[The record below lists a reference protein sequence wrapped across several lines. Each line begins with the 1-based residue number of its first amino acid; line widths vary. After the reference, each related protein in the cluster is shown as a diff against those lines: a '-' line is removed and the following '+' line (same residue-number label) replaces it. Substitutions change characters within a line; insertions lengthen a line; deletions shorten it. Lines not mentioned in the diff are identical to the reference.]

1 MSDEV
6 KETVEVEI
14 DLPNKEASSEIQKEI
29 DKLQAVQ
36 DKQPEIVIEE
46 QKEEVKETKPE
57 KEIKSEEKLST
68 KKEEDKKEDDFEK
81 HKTRVQ
87 KRISELTWKLRE
99 AERKENE
106 AIAYA
111 KKIKEESES
120 IRKKFTSMDSNYLT
134 EFESRIKSQKLAI
147 RDKLKAAIESQNA
160 EEIANANEALARL
173 TVDEERV
180 RVSKLERE
188 SEAKEVPVKQE
199 AEQVKAVQQPV
210 IQPDPKA
217 EEWASKNPWFGKDE
231 AMTYTA
237 LALHK
242 KLIENEGYDA
252 KSDEYYEAIDS
263 YMKKKF
269 PQEFTNEE
277 KSVSKDEQNTNV
289 GSRKPV
295 QSVASATRTTKS
307 GRKTVRLTSAQVNV
321 AKRLNV
327 PLSEYAKYVK
337 EQ

>member
-1 MSDEV
+1 MNDEI
-6 KETVEVEI
+6 KDTVEVEI
-14 DLPNKEASSEIQKEI
+14 DLPNKEASNEIQKEI

-57 KEIKSEEKLST
+57 KETKSEEKLST
-68 KKEEDKKEDDFEK
+68 KKDEDKKEEDFEK

-111 KKIKEESES
+111 KQIKEESES

-134 EFESRIKSQKLAI
+134 EFESRIKSQKLAV

-188 SEAKEVPVKQE
+188 SEAKEIPVKQE
-199 AEQVKAVQQPV
+199 VEQVRAVQQPV

-217 EEWASKNPWFGKDE
+217 EDWASKNPWFGKDE

-269 PQEFTNEE
+269 PQEFTSED
-277 KSVSKDEQNTNV
+277 KSVSKDEQNTNI
-289 GSRKPV
+289 GNRKLV
-295 QSVASATRTTKS
+295 QSVASATRTAKS
-307 GRKTVRLTSAQVNV
+307 GRKTVRLSSAQVNV
-321 AKRLNV
+321 AKRLGV
-327 PLSEYAKYVK
+327 PISEYAKYVK

>member
-106 AIAYA
+106 AITYA

-188 SEAKEVPVKQE
+188 SEAKEIPVKQE

>member
-106 AIAYA
+106 AITYA

-188 SEAKEVPVKQE
+188 SEAKEIPVKQE
-199 AEQVKAVQQPV
+199 VEQVKTVQQPV

>member
-1 MSDEV
+1 MNDEI
-6 KETVEVEI
+6 KDTVEVEI
-14 DLPNKEASSEIQKEI
+14 DLPNKEASNEIQKEI

-57 KEIKSEEKLST
+57 KETKSEEKLST
-68 KKEEDKKEDDFEK
+68 KKDEDKKEEDFEK

-111 KKIKEESES
+111 KQIKEESES

-134 EFESRIKSQKLAI
+134 EF
-147 RDKLKAAIESQNA
+147 ESQNA

-188 SEAKEVPVKQE
+188 SEAKEIPVKQE
-199 AEQVKAVQQPV
+199 VEQVRAVQQPV

-217 EEWASKNPWFGKDE
+217 EDWASKNPWFGKDE

-269 PQEFTNEE
+269 PQEFTSED
-277 KSVSKDEQNTNV
+277 KSVSKDEQNTNI
-289 GSRKPV
+289 GNRKPV
-295 QSVASATRTTKS
+295 QSVASATRTAKS
-307 GRKTVRLTSAQVNV
+307 GRKTVRLSSAQVNV
-321 AKRLNV
+321 AKRLGV
-327 PLSEYAKYVK
+327 PISEYAKYVK